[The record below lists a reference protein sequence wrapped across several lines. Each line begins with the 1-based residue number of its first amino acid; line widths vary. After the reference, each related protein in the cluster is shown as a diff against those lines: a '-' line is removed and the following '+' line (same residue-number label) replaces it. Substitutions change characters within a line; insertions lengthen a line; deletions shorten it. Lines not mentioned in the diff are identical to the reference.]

1 MVVFAVVGAVASLAF
16 ELMFAG
22 GVFLNHEWTRMGTDG
37 RGLGFSLR
45 TVVEGLL
52 AGCFEPRMDTNG
64 HELRGVGV

>member
-1 MVVFAVVGAVASLAF
+1 VVVFAVVGAVASLAF

-52 AGCFEPRMDTNG
+52 AGCC
-64 HELRGVGV
+64 